1 MLKKILQ
8 NLWVK
13 CSYVVVATGLSDY
26 VWARYIH
33 TVADS
38 QRFEASIWSAIVVV
52 LGAVVI
58 TSYVDDR
65 RLILPAGIGA
75 FIGTYLAI

>member
-1 MLKKILQ
+1 MLKKLLNQFWI
-8 NLWVK
+8 K

-38 QRFEASIWSAIVVV
+38 QRFDASVWSAVVV
-52 LGAVVI
+52 ILGALVI

-75 FIGTYLAI
+75 FIGTYLAL

>member
-1 MLKKILQ
+1 MLKRILS

-13 CSYVVVATGLSDY
+13 CSYVAVATGLCDY
-26 VWARYIH
+26 VWARYIS

-38 QRFEASIWSAIVVV
+38 QRFEASLWSAVVVV
-52 LGAVVI
+52 LGALVV

-75 FIGTYLAI
+75 WIGTYLAL